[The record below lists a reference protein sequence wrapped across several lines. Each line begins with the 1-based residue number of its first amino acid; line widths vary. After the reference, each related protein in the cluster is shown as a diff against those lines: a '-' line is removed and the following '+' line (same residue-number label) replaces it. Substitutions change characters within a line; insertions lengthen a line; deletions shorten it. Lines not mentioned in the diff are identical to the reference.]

1 MRDNSEYVRQFR
13 RTPLS
18 RSLSDL
24 KKSFHDRWLETEIL
38 AGDTGLKIGPRR
50 PSLIRVFG
58 ILGEGKIAI
67 KRGRGK
73 ERGKE
78 RGGERRKVNV
88 NVCVYVYVC
97 MSAYVRVCS
106 CD

>member
-1 MRDNSEYVRQFR
+1 MELR

-24 KKSFHDRWLETEIL
+24 KKSFRDRWLETQIL
-38 AGDTGLKIGPRR
+38 ADDTGLKIGPRR

-73 ERGKE
+73 ERG
-78 RGGERRKVNV
+78 GEGRKVNV